1 MASVVP
7 PWGIEDG
14 GNRGANSS
22 GFRNERGGGGGG
34 GGRFVPGRG
43 RAAGD
48 VGSSALELRQASVL
62 SERNILLDELIQVKK
77 ELQLSQ
83 METRRMGEAFVQRLG
98 VVESRIMAS
107 EANTRTL
114 DKREAGSQ
122 QSLAQARS
130 EIELKIREMVA
141 EVARFKLKLEADVR
155 GQIDVLQGELRQR
168 DTALLQVEA
177 QAREWVRHSRS
188 ADEQRAK
195 MENEIKVSVE
205 RRLLVL
211 QDATRKMETSI
222 IDRVAS
228 LEHLI
233 QMEADER
240 VKGDEESRRHFE
252 EAANI
257 LRKRSEREA
266 LAIEQMQEN
275 LRSDLDGVVQAT
287 QSQLIAF
294 REEAER
300 GRARLHEGLED
311 ERMQRCDGEE
321 EVKRKLDTL
330 MKLYEVERER
340 LRDAT
345 RSAVEQMMERT
356 KTVQE
361 VSKSIQQEG
370 VRIKSMAARVEQQA
384 MGGLKALVDK
394 VKDRFHLAHPI
405 YMHTN
410 IHAYVHTYIPMC
422 ACIRMYVYMYM
433 HACMYLCICI

>member
-1 MASVVP
+1 
-7 PWGIEDG
+7 
-14 GNRGANSS
+14 
-22 GFRNERGGGGGG
+22 
-34 GGRFVPGRG
+34 
-43 RAAGD
+43 
-48 VGSSALELRQASVL
+48 
-62 SERNILLDELIQVKK
+62 
-77 ELQLSQ
+77 
-83 METRRMGEAFVQRLG
+83 
-98 VVESRIMAS
+98 
-107 EANTRTL
+107 
-114 DKREAGSQ
+114 
-122 QSLAQARS
+122 
-130 EIELKIREMVA
+130 
-141 EVARFKLKLEADVR
+141 
-155 GQIDVLQGELRQR
+155 
-168 DTALLQVEA
+168 
-177 QAREWVRHSRS
+177 
-188 ADEQRAK
+188 
-195 MENEIKVSVE
+195 
-205 RRLLVL
+205 
-211 QDATRKMETSI
+211 METSI

-287 QSQLIAF
+287 QTQLIAF

-394 VKDRFHLAHPI
+394 VTASTFHIL
-405 YMHTN
+405 YT
-410 IHAYVHTYIPMC
+410 YVYTYIHTYLGMPVY
-422 ACIRMYVYMYM
+422 ACMYACTCM
-433 HACMYLCICI
+433 HACMHVCIYI